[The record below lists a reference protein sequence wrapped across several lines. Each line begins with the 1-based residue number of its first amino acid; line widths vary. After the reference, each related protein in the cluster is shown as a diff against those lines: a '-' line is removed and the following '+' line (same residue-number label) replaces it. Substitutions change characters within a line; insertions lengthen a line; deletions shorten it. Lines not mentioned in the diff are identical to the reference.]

1 MLNQL
6 YLDINVNILVLSE
19 SIDIK
24 LLRQIVCQ
32 LFEQETQQN
41 NNKQCQKQA

>member
-19 SIDIK
+19 AKDIK
-24 LLRQIVCQ
+24 LLGQILCQ
-32 LFEQETQQN
+32 LLEQETQQN

>member
-19 SIDIK
+19 SKDIK
-24 LLRQIVCQ
+24 LLRQILCQ
-32 LFEQETQQN
+32 LLEQETPT
-41 NNKQCQKQA
+41 KQ